1 MNSVTDS
8 TKLHRLDRL
17 LPKLV
22 SSCFDVFFKFPNFL
36 LSHAHDVNIQVFYI
50 ANCTVKSANKQYRYL
65 AVK

>member
-22 SSCFDVFFKFPNFL
+22 SSCFDVFLNSL
-36 LSHAHDVNIQVFYI
+36 
-50 ANCTVKSANKQYRYL
+50 TVSYHMLMR
-65 AVK
+65 